1 MDLSLVYRAL
11 AGGDVDIVNGDSTSG
26 LIDALD
32 LTVLADDRGYFPPY
46 HAVPIVRSAVLLR
59 EPRVRRALERL
70 AGRIS
75 DADMRAMN
83 RAVDVD
89 KEDAAVVVRRALD
102 RL

>member
-1 MDLSLVYRAL
+1 VDL
-11 AGGDVDIVNGDSTSG
+11 VNGDSTSG

-59 EPRVRRALERL
+59 EPAVGRALERL

-75 DADMRAMN
+75 DTEMRRMN
-83 RAVDVD
+83 RAVDVEKQD
-89 KEDAAVVVRRALD
+89 VAAVVGRMLERR
-102 RL
+102 